1 MLLRKRLLEQY
12 VVGAILPYMLLAVL
26 ILTVSLLA
34 QQTTRFA
41 EVLGSTRAPFSL
53 AFELFVQLL
62 PNVLVFTLPMAMLIG
77 TATGFSRLSS
87 DSELVSMR
95 AAGVG
100 TWRIVAPVLLKGL
113 VLSALTFLIGF
124 EVAPASARNLRSVAL
139 NAALYKLESPVEP
152 RSFYTEM
159 PGKVVYVRDGDQ
171 ESGQWGRV
179 FIHWTDEGQPLRL
192 VTARSGRIDSSGER
206 SELVLKD
213 ALVTTL
219 VSWPAREGGG
229 APQILTER
237 SAQLRIRDDRLDAGR
252 RALLQRLRERKLEF
266 DEMGWS
272 ELLERSGRAGTEAE
286 RRGATVALHRRLS
299 LCCAPL
305 VFALLGA
312 ALGLRTRRGGRG
324 LGVLLSLTAMIAYYL
339 LSVAGEQLGRAGVLR
354 VAHGVWLAS
363 LLSVCASLLLLVSGG
378 RFARFGRGLLKTKE
392 ERKRREEV
400 RRSTRRR
407 HKLSLLGHLDR
418 SLLRALFWS
427 FWGAFAVLTSVFLIF
442 TLFELLRFIAANGT
456 SAGLV
461 LRYMVY
467 LLPFV
472 TISLLPLSMLVA
484 VLLTY
489 ALLARRSE
497 AVAWWASGQSVY
509 RLALPGLLFAFLA
522 GGAMWLVQEE
532 LMPAA
537 NRRQNALRAQIREGV
552 ARTESLGGRQW
563 LATNDARRVYAYEF
577 EERLQRLKTPAVYEF
592 DEEGV
597 HLKRIVSGESASWP
611 QPGTL
616 VLEQP
621 QVVEIQGG
629 GSIHTS
635 AESVTEP
642 EGVELFKPVYNR
654 PAEQSFKQLRESLR
668 SLKTRGVPDTELVA
682 VAYERRRADPFAPLV
697 MALIGIPLGV
707 AFGKRSALAALS
719 VAVACGLSFWATV
732 SGFQQLGVLGF
743 LSPAVAA
750 WSAPLIFA
758 ALGLYLLSRTRT

>member
-12 VVGAILPYMLLAVL
+12 VVGAILPYLCLAVL

-53 AFELFVQLL
+53 AFEILVQLL

-100 TWRIVAPVLLKGL
+100 TWRIVSPVLLTGL
-113 VLSALTFLIGF
+113 LLSVLTFLVGF
-124 EVAPASARNLRSVAL
+124 EVAPAAARNLRSVAL

-179 FIHWTDEGQPLRL
+179 FIHWADQGQPLRL
-192 VTARSGRIDSSGER
+192 VTARSGRIDSTGER

-213 ALVTTL
+213 AHVTTL
-219 VSWPAREGGG
+219 VSWPAREGGSE
-229 APQILTER
+229 PQILTER

-252 RALLQRLRERKLEF
+252 RSLLQRLRERKLEF

-272 ELLERSGRAGTEAE
+272 ELLDRSGRAETEAE
-286 RRGATVALHRRLS
+286 RRSATIALHRRLS
-299 LCCAPL
+299 LCLAPL

-324 LGVLLSLTAMIAYYL
+324 LGVLLSLAAMIAYYL
-339 LSVAGEQLGRAGVLR
+339 LSVAGEQLGRAGVLP
-354 VAHGVWLAS
+354 VAYGVWLAS
-363 LLSVCASLLLLVSGG
+363 LLSICASALLLISGG
-378 RFARFGRGLLKTKE
+378 RFASFGRGLLQTKAE
-392 ERKRREEV
+392 KRRRGEG
-400 RRSTRRR
+400 RQTSRR
-407 HKLSLLGHLDR
+407 HKLSLLGLLDR

-461 LRYMVY
+461 LRYMLY

-472 TISLLPLSMLVA
+472 TISLWPLSMLVA

-522 GGAMWLVQEE
+522 GGVMWLVQEDV
-532 LMPAA
+532 MPAA

-552 ARTESLGGRQW
+552 ARTEALGGRQW
-563 LATNDARRVYAYEF
+563 LATNDARRVYSYEF
-577 EERLQRLKTPAVYEF
+577 DERAQRLKMPTVYEF

-597 HLKRIVSGESASWP
+597 HLKRIVWGELASWP
-611 QPGTL
+611 QPG
-616 VLEQP
+616 VLTVGSP
-621 QVVEIQGG
+621 QMVEMEAGRSLLKRAEAVV
-629 GSIHTS
+629 
-635 AESVTEP
+635 EP

-719 VAVACGLSFWATV
+719 VAVACGLSFWAAV

-743 LSPAVAA
+743 LPPAVAA
-750 WSAPLIFA
+750 WAAPLIFA